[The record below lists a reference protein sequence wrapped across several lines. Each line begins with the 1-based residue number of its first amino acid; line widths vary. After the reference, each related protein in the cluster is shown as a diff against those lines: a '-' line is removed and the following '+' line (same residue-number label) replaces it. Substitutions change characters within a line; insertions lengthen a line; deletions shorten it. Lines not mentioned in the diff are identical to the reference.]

1 MDTQAALD
9 TQPRRV
15 GILALPGFALMS
27 YAATVEPLRA
37 ANLLS
42 RRKLYEVTHFGTA
55 ARAAQSSGHAVAPV
69 DALITE
75 AGPLDYLFVVAGG
88 EPASYRDDRVFG
100 WLRRLARTGVTL
112 GGVSGGPVILA
123 QAGLMAGRRM
133 TVHWEHAAA
142 LAEADPDLL
151 TERTL
156 YVIDRDR
163 LTCAGG
169 TAPLDLM
176 HALIAMHHGGDF
188 ARLVSDWFMHTEV
201 RPAFGPQRSGLAER
215 VGTANKTALDA
226 VSVME
231 ANIAEPL
238 ALAALAR
245 IAGVTPRQLNRLFT
259 THVGQTTMGYYALMR
274 LETARR
280 LLRNSSL
287 TVTEVAMATGFATA
301 GHFSTRFRAAFGHP
315 PSALRPRQGG

>member
-1 MDTQAALD
+1 
-9 TQPRRV
+9 
-15 GILALPGFALMS
+15 MS

-42 RRKLYEVTHFGTA
+42 GRKLYDVTHFGTE

-69 DALITE
+69 DTLINK
-75 AGPLDYLFVVAGG
+75 AGPLDYLFIVAGG
-88 EPASYRDDRVFG
+88 DPASYRDTGIFG
-100 WLRRLARTGVTL
+100 WLRRLSRAGVTL

-151 TERTL
+151 IERTL

-215 VGTANKTALDA
+215 IGTSNKTVLDA
-226 VSVME
+226 VSAME
-231 ANIAEPL
+231 ANVAEPL
-238 ALAALAR
+238 PLAALAR
-245 IAGVTPRQLNRLFT
+245 IAGVTPRQLNRLFAE
-259 THVGQTTMGYYALMR
+259 HVGQSTIGYYTQVR
-274 LETARR
+274 LDTARR

-287 TVTEVAMATGFATA
+287 SVTEVAMATGFATPA
-301 GHFSTRFRAAFGHP
+301 HFATRFRQAFGRP
-315 PSALRPRQGG
+315 PSAMRPRHGLKGGREAGLSSV